1 MSETRLPPRQRAWRL
16 PVRALAG
23 MAAEL
28 VYVAALAG
36 IGLTVAI
43 AASLVR

>member
-1 MSETRLPPRQRAWRL
+1 MSDTGPSRPSRKRQPP
-16 PVRALAG
+16 VDALAG

-36 IGLTVAI
+36 IGLLVAM